1 MVVIFQQILCPSM
14 AKTYNVIFAIL
25 FQPGRESFNVAYPL
39 KIFNVEARMFKYELN
54 ISNLKISAFYNDQ
67 Q

>member
-1 MVVIFQQILCPSM
+1 M

-39 KIFNVEARMFKYELN
+39 KIFKVEDRMFKYELN

>member
-25 FQPGRESFNVAYPL
+25 FRPGRESFNLAYPL
-39 KIFNVEARMFKYELN
+39 KIFNVEDRMFKYELN

-67 Q
+67 L